1 MKRRRRETAA
11 IHNGEKIE
19 MLDHIILGRRTDE
32 RPKDYSSLREM
43 GYFFAG

>member
-1 MKRRRRETAA
+1 MKRRTRETAA

-19 MLDHIILGRRTDE
+19 MLDHIILGWQTND
-32 RPKDYSSLREM
+32 RPKDYASLREL